1 MLMRNVTV
9 KIGITF
15 LLLLVGSI
23 ALCQSKNA
31 RHYVRVKLSQV
42 GESKVDTLEFKAKV
56 KSVYKCPP
64 CPEGA
69 QCKPC
74 IGDHVEVTD
83 GNKEHDIR
91 VFTDQLSLFKEGN
104 SYRFLVRFRS
114 KYHRTENV
122 ELARLVD

>member
-1 MLMRNVTV
+1 MTE

-15 LLLLVGSI
+15 LLLLISSV
-23 ALCQSKNA
+23 ALCQSKKTK
-31 RHYVRVKLSQV
+31 HYARVKLSQV
-42 GESKVDTLEFKAKV
+42 NESKEDTLEFKAKV
-56 KSVYKCPP
+56 KSVYNCPP

-91 VFTDQLSLFKEGN
+91 VFTDQLSSFKIGG
-104 SYRFLVRFRS
+104 SYLFLVRFRS
-114 KYHRTENV
+114 KYHRTDNV
-122 ELARLVD
+122 ELVRVLK

>member
-1 MLMRNVTV
+1 MLK
-9 KIGITF
+9 KIRITF
-15 LLLLVGSI
+15 LLLLIGSI
-23 ALCQSKNA
+23 TLAQSKKSRKYA
-31 RHYVRVKLSQV
+31 TVKLFEV
-42 GESKVDTLEFKAKV
+42 NGSKEDTLEFKAKV
-56 KSVYKCPP
+56 KSIYKCPP

-91 VFTDQLSLFKEGN
+91 VFTHEPSLFKEGT

-114 KYHRTENV
+114 KYHRIENV
-122 ELARLVD
+122 ELVRVME